1 MPKNKMDSH
10 GDMGLLGEHFDP
22 SLVGRT
28 REDGYESRSGSDN
41 IEGASGEDQDAGDYQ
56 RPRKKYNRHT
66 ANQIQE
72 LESFFKECPHPDEK
86 QRSELS
92 RRLGLESKQIKFW
105 FQNRRT
111 QMKTQL
117 ERHENAILRQE
128 NDKLRA
134 ENELLKQNM
143 SDPICNNCG
152 GPVVPVPVSY
162 EQQQLR
168 IENARLKDELG
179 RVCALANKFLGRPLA
194 SSASP
199 VPPFGSNT
207 KFDLAVGRDGYG
219 NLSHTDNTL
228 PMGLDNN
235 GGVMMPLMKPIG
247 NAVGKPFDRSMFV
260 DLALAA
266 MDELIKIAQVE
277 SPIWIKSLD
286 GGREVLNHEE
296 YMRTFPPCIGMK
308 PSNFVTEA
316 TRESGVVLANSLDLV
331 ETLMDVNGWV
341 EMFPSLIARAATI
354 DIVSSGMGGTKSGAL
369 QMIHAEFQ
377 VISPFVPVRQVKFLR
392 LCKQLAEGVWAV
404 ADVSVDGNQENLNAQ
419 TPVTCRRL
427 PSGCII
433 QDMNNGYCKIT
444 KSRPLA
450 FDKRAHTYLFD
461 SSVLNVV
468 QCIHNFPI
476 QVTWVEHS
484 EYDESAVHRLHRHI
498 LSSGMGFGAQRWIA
512 ALQRHYECMAMLLSP
527 SILGEDQTVINL
539 GGKKSM
545 LKLARRMVDSFCSGV
560 CASTFHNWGNLVV
573 ESVSEDV
580 RILTRKII
588 NEPGEPDGIVLSVS
602 TSVWLSVS
610 QQRLFDFLRDEQSR
624 SQWDIL
630 SNGGILQ
637 EMVQIPKGQGHWNI
651 VSVLRST
658 AVDANASDNM
668 LILQETWNDVS
679 GSLVVYAPVDVQS
692 VSVVMNGG
700 DSTYVAL
707 LPSGFVILPG
717 NSFSNGELNNCNGN
731 PTKRDCDGNN
741 GGGSFLTVGF
751 QILASNLPSAKLTV
765 ESIKTVHNLISRTM
779 QRIKTAFN

>member
-22 SLVGRT
+22 SLVGRM

-179 RVCALANKFLGRPLA
+179 RVCALANKFLGRPLT

-207 KFDLAVGRDGYG
+207 KFDLAVGRNGYG
-219 NLSHTDNTL
+219 NLGHTDNTL

-247 NAVGKPFDRSMFV
+247 NAVGNEVPFDRSMFV

-286 GGREVLNHEE
+286 GGKEVLNHEE

-308 PSNFVTEA
+308 PSNFVIEA

-377 VISPFVPVRQVKFLR
+377 VISPFVRVRQVKFLR

-433 QDMNNGYCKIT
+433 QDMNNGCCK
-444 KSRPLA
+444 
-450 FDKRAHTYLFD
+450 
-461 SSVLNVV
+461 
-468 QCIHNFPI
+468 
-476 QVTWVEHS
+476 VTWVEHS
-484 EYDESAVHRLHRHI
+484 EYDESAVHRLYRHI
-498 LSSGMGFGAQRWIA
+498 LNSGMGFGAQRWIA

-527 SILGEDQTVINL
+527 TILGEDQTVINL

-560 CASTFHNWGNLVV
+560 CASTLHNWGNLVV

-602 TSVWLSVS
+602 TSVWLPVS

-637 EMVQIPKGQGHWNI
+637 EMVQIPKGQGHWNT

-717 NSFSNGELNNCNGN
+717 NSFSNGEPNNCNGN
-731 PTKRDCDGNN
+731 PAKRDCDGNS

-765 ESIKTVHNLISRTM
+765 ESVKTVHNLISCTM

>member
-1 MPKNKMDSH
+1 MDSH

-152 GPVVPVPVSY
+152 GPAVPVPVSY

-199 VPPFGSNT
+199 VPPFGSTT

-219 NLSHTDNTL
+219 NLGHTDNTL
-228 PMGLDNN
+228 PMGLDSN

-247 NAVGKPFDRSMFV
+247 NAVGNEVPFDRSMFV

-404 ADVSVDGNQENLNAQ
+404 ADVSVDGNLENLNAQ

-433 QDMNNGYCKIT
+433 QDMNNGCCK
-444 KSRPLA
+444 
-450 FDKRAHTYLFD
+450 
-461 SSVLNVV
+461 
-468 QCIHNFPI
+468 
-476 QVTWVEHS
+476 VTWVEHS
-484 EYDESAVHRLHRHI
+484 EYDESAVHRLYRHI
-498 LSSGMGFGAQRWIA
+498 LNSGMGFGAQRWIA

-527 SILGEDQTVINL
+527 TILGEDQTVLNL

-560 CASTFHNWGNLVV
+560 CASTLHNWGNLVV

-602 TSVWLSVS
+602 TSVWLPVS

-637 EMVQIPKGQGHWNI
+637 EMVQIPKGQGHWNT
-651 VSVLRST
+651 VSVLRSS

-668 LILQETWNDVS
+668 LILQETWNDAS

-717 NSFSNGELNNCNGN
+717 NSFSNGEPNNSNGN
-731 PTKRDCDGNN
+731 PAKRDCDGNS

-765 ESIKTVHNLISRTM
+765 ESIKTVHNLISCTM

>member
-22 SLVGRT
+22 SLVGRM

-168 IENARLKDELG
+168 IENSRLKDELG
-179 RVCALANKFLGRPLA
+179 RVCALANKFLGRPLT

-207 KFDLAVGRDGYG
+207 KFDLAVGRNGYG
-219 NLSHTDNTL
+219 NLGHTDNTL

-247 NAVGKPFDRSMFV
+247 NAVGNEVPFDRSMFV

-286 GGREVLNHEE
+286 GGKEVLNHEE

-308 PSNFVTEA
+308 PSNFVIEA

-433 QDMNNGYCKIT
+433 QDMNNGCCK
-444 KSRPLA
+444 
-450 FDKRAHTYLFD
+450 
-461 SSVLNVV
+461 
-468 QCIHNFPI
+468 
-476 QVTWVEHS
+476 VTWVEHS
-484 EYDESAVHRLHRHI
+484 EYDESAVHRLYRHI
-498 LSSGMGFGAQRWIA
+498 LNSGMGFGAQRWIA

-527 SILGEDQTVINL
+527 TILGEDQTVINL

-560 CASTFHNWGNLVV
+560 CASTLHNWGNLVV

-602 TSVWLSVS
+602 TSVWLPVS

-637 EMVQIPKGQGHWNI
+637 EMVQIPKGQGHWNT

-717 NSFSNGELNNCNGN
+717 NSFSNGEPNNCNGN
-731 PTKRDCDGNN
+731 PAKRDCDGNS

-765 ESIKTVHNLISRTM
+765 ESVKTVHNLISCTM

>member
-22 SLVGRT
+22 SLVGRM

-179 RVCALANKFLGRPLA
+179 RVCALANKFLGRPLT

-207 KFDLAVGRDGYG
+207 KFDLAVGRNGYG
-219 NLSHTDNTL
+219 NLGHTDNTL

-247 NAVGKPFDRSMFV
+247 NAVGNEVPFDRSMFV

-286 GGREVLNHEE
+286 GGKEVLNHEE

-308 PSNFVTEA
+308 PSNFVIEA

-433 QDMNNGYCKIT
+433 QDMNNGCCK
-444 KSRPLA
+444 
-450 FDKRAHTYLFD
+450 
-461 SSVLNVV
+461 
-468 QCIHNFPI
+468 
-476 QVTWVEHS
+476 VTWVEHS
-484 EYDESAVHRLHRHI
+484 EYDESAVHRLYRHI
-498 LSSGMGFGAQRWIA
+498 LNSGMGFGAQRWIA

-527 SILGEDQTVINL
+527 TILGEDQTVINL

-560 CASTFHNWGNLVV
+560 CASTLHNWGNLVV

-602 TSVWLSVS
+602 TSVWLPVS

-637 EMVQIPKGQGHWNI
+637 EMVQIPKGQGHWNT

-717 NSFSNGELNNCNGN
+717 NSFSNGEPNNCNGN
-731 PTKRDCDGNN
+731 PAKRDCDGNS

-765 ESIKTVHNLISRTM
+765 ESVKTVHNLISCTM

>member
-1 MPKNKMDSH
+1 MDSH

-22 SLVGRT
+22 SLVGRM

-179 RVCALANKFLGRPLA
+179 RVCALANKFLGRPLT

-207 KFDLAVGRDGYG
+207 KFDLAVGRNGYG
-219 NLSHTDNTL
+219 NLGHTDNTL

-247 NAVGKPFDRSMFV
+247 NAVGNEVPFDRSMFV

-286 GGREVLNHEE
+286 GGKEVLNHEE

-308 PSNFVTEA
+308 PSNFVIEA

-433 QDMNNGYCKIT
+433 QDMNNGCCK
-444 KSRPLA
+444 
-450 FDKRAHTYLFD
+450 
-461 SSVLNVV
+461 
-468 QCIHNFPI
+468 
-476 QVTWVEHS
+476 VTWVEHS
-484 EYDESAVHRLHRHI
+484 EYDESAVHRLYRHI
-498 LSSGMGFGAQRWIA
+498 LNSGMGFGAQRWIA

-527 SILGEDQTVINL
+527 TILGEDQTVINL

-560 CASTFHNWGNLVV
+560 CASTLHNWGNLVV

-602 TSVWLSVS
+602 TSVWLPVS

-637 EMVQIPKGQGHWNI
+637 EMVQIPKGQGHWNT

-717 NSFSNGELNNCNGN
+717 NSFSNGEPNNCNGN
-731 PTKRDCDGNN
+731 PAKRDCDGNS

-765 ESIKTVHNLISRTM
+765 ESVKTVHNLISCTM

>member
-22 SLVGRT
+22 SLVGRM

-179 RVCALANKFLGRPLA
+179 RVCALANKFLGRPLT

-207 KFDLAVGRDGYG
+207 KFDLAVGRNGYG
-219 NLSHTDNTL
+219 NLGHTDNTL

-247 NAVGKPFDRSMFV
+247 NAVGNEVPFDRSMFV

-286 GGREVLNHEE
+286 GGKEVLNHEE

-308 PSNFVTEA
+308 PSNFVIEA

-433 QDMNNGYCKIT
+433 QDMNNGCCK
-444 KSRPLA
+444 
-450 FDKRAHTYLFD
+450 
-461 SSVLNVV
+461 
-468 QCIHNFPI
+468 
-476 QVTWVEHS
+476 VTWVEHS
-484 EYDESAVHRLHRHI
+484 EYDESAVHRLYRHI
-498 LSSGMGFGAQRWIA
+498 LNSGMGFGAQRWIA

-527 SILGEDQTVINL
+527 TILGEDQTVINL

-560 CASTFHNWGNLVV
+560 CASTLHNWGNLVV

-602 TSVWLSVS
+602 TSVWLPVS

-637 EMVQIPKGQGHWNI
+637 EMVQIPKGQGHWNT

-717 NSFSNGELNNCNGN
+717 NSFSNGEPNNCNGN
-731 PTKRDCDGNN
+731 PAKRDCDCNS

-765 ESIKTVHNLISRTM
+765 ESVKTVHNLISCTM

>member
-1 MPKNKMDSH
+1 MKKKKREKEENKNKMDGR
-10 GDMGLLGEHFDP
+10 GDMGLFGEHFDP
-22 SLVGRT
+22 CLVGRIK
-28 REDGYESRSGSDN
+28 EDGYESRSGSDN
-41 IEGASGEDQDAGDYQ
+41 IEGASGEDQDVGDDQ

-179 RVCALANKFLGRPLA
+179 RVCALANKFLGRPLT

-207 KFDLAVGRDGYG
+207 KFDLAVGRNGYG
-219 NLSHTDNTL
+219 NLGHTDNTL

-247 NAVGKPFDRSMFV
+247 NAVGNEVPFDRSMFV

-286 GGREVLNHEE
+286 GGKEVLNHEE

-308 PSNFVTEA
+308 PSNFVIEA

-433 QDMNNGYCKIT
+433 QDMNNGCCK
-444 KSRPLA
+444 
-450 FDKRAHTYLFD
+450 
-461 SSVLNVV
+461 
-468 QCIHNFPI
+468 
-476 QVTWVEHS
+476 VTWVEHS
-484 EYDESAVHRLHRHI
+484 EYDESAVHRLYRHI
-498 LSSGMGFGAQRWIA
+498 LNSGMGFGAQRWIA

-527 SILGEDQTVINL
+527 TILGEDQTVINL

-560 CASTFHNWGNLVV
+560 CASTLHNWGNLVV

-602 TSVWLSVS
+602 TSVWLPVS

-637 EMVQIPKGQGHWNI
+637 EMVQIPKGQGHWNT

-717 NSFSNGELNNCNGN
+717 NSFSNGEPNNCNGN
-731 PTKRDCDGNN
+731 PAKRDCDGNS

-765 ESIKTVHNLISRTM
+765 ESVKTVHNLISCTM

>member
-22 SLVGRT
+22 SLVGRM

-179 RVCALANKFLGRPLA
+179 RVCALANKFLGRPLT

-207 KFDLAVGRDGYG
+207 KFDLAVGRNGYG
-219 NLSHTDNTL
+219 NLGHTDNTL

-247 NAVGKPFDRSMFV
+247 NAVGNEVPFDRSMFV

-266 MDELIKIAQVE
+266 MDELIKIAQVG

-286 GGREVLNHEE
+286 GGKEVLNHEE

-308 PSNFVTEA
+308 PSNFVIEA

-433 QDMNNGYCKIT
+433 QDMNNGCCK
-444 KSRPLA
+444 
-450 FDKRAHTYLFD
+450 
-461 SSVLNVV
+461 
-468 QCIHNFPI
+468 
-476 QVTWVEHS
+476 VTWVEHS
-484 EYDESAVHRLHRHI
+484 EYDESAVHRLYRHI
-498 LSSGMGFGAQRWIA
+498 LNSGMGFGAQRWIA
-512 ALQRHYECMAMLLSP
+512 ALQRHYECMAVLLSP
-527 SILGEDQTVINL
+527 TILGEDQTVINL

-560 CASTFHNWGNLVV
+560 CASTLHNWGNLVV

-602 TSVWLSVS
+602 TSVWLPVS

-637 EMVQIPKGQGHWNI
+637 EMVQIPKGQGHWNT

-717 NSFSNGELNNCNGN
+717 NSFSNGEPNNSNGN
-731 PTKRDCDGNN
+731 PAKRDCDGNS

-765 ESIKTVHNLISRTM
+765 ESVKTVHNLISCTM

>member
-10 GDMGLLGEHFDP
+10 GDMGLLGEHFDH
-22 SLVGRT
+22 SLVGRM

-179 RVCALANKFLGRPLA
+179 RVCALANKFLGRPLT

-207 KFDLAVGRDGYG
+207 KFDLAVGRNGYG
-219 NLSHTDNTL
+219 NLGHTDNTL

-235 GGVMMPLMKPIG
+235 GGVMMPLTKPIG
-247 NAVGKPFDRSMFV
+247 NAVGNEVPFDRSMFV

-286 GGREVLNHEE
+286 GGKEVLNHEE

-308 PSNFVTEA
+308 PSNFVIEA

-433 QDMNNGYCKIT
+433 QDINNGCCK
-444 KSRPLA
+444 
-450 FDKRAHTYLFD
+450 
-461 SSVLNVV
+461 
-468 QCIHNFPI
+468 
-476 QVTWVEHS
+476 VTWVEHS
-484 EYDESAVHRLHRHI
+484 EYDESAVHRLYRHI
-498 LSSGMGFGAQRWIA
+498 LNSGMGFGAQRWIA
-512 ALQRHYECMAMLLSP
+512 ALQRHYECMAMLSSP
-527 SILGEDQTVINL
+527 TILGEDQTVINL

-560 CASTFHNWGNLVV
+560 CASTLHNWGNLVV

-602 TSVWLSVS
+602 TSVWLPVS

-637 EMVQIPKGQGHWNI
+637 EMVQIPKGQGHWNT
-651 VSVLRST
+651 VCVLRST

-717 NSFSNGELNNCNGN
+717 NSFSNGEPNNCNGN
-731 PTKRDCDGNN
+731 PAKRDCDGNS

-765 ESIKTVHNLISRTM
+765 ESVKTVHNLISCTM

>member
-1 MPKNKMDSH
+1 MDGH
-10 GDMGLLGEHFDP
+10 GDMGLLEHFDP
-22 SLVGRT
+22 SLVGRMK
-28 REDGYESRSGSDN
+28 EDGYESRSGSDN
-41 IEGASGEDQDAGDYQ
+41 IEGASGEDQDVGDDQ
-56 RPRKKYNRHT
+56 RPKKKYNRHT

-117 ERHENAILRQE
+117 ERHENVILRQE

-152 GPVVPVPVSY
+152 GPMVPGPVAY

-179 RVCALANKFLGRPLA
+179 RVCALANKFLGRPLT
-194 SSASP
+194 SSADP
-199 VPPFGSNT
+199 VSPFGSNT
-207 KFDLAVGRDGYG
+207 KLDLAVGRNGYG
-219 NLSHTDNTL
+219 NLGHTDNML

-247 NAVGKPFDRSMFV
+247 NAVGNEVPYDRSMFV

-266 MDELIKIAQVE
+266 MDELIKIAQIE

-286 GGREVLNHEE
+286 GGKEVLNHEE

-316 TRESGVVLANSLDLV
+316 TRESGVVLVNSSALV

-341 EMFPSLIARAATI
+341 EMFPSLISRAAPI
-354 DIVSSGMGGTKSGAL
+354 DIISSGIGGTKSGAL

-404 ADVSVDGNQENLNAQ
+404 VDVSINENQENLNAQ

-433 QDMNNGYCKIT
+433 QDMNNGCCK
-444 KSRPLA
+444 
-450 FDKRAHTYLFD
+450 
-461 SSVLNVV
+461 
-468 QCIHNFPI
+468 
-476 QVTWVEHS
+476 VTWVEHS
-484 EYDESAVHRLHRHI
+484 EYDESAVHQLFRPV
-498 LSSGMGFGAQRWIA
+498 LSSGKGFGAQRWIA
-512 ALQRHYECMAMLLSP
+512 ALQRYYECMAMLMSP
-527 SILGEDQTVINL
+527 TISGEGQRAINM

-545 LKLARRMVDSFCSGV
+545 LKLARRMVDNFCSGV
-560 CASTFHNWGNLVV
+560 CASTLHNWGNLVV
-573 ESVSEDV
+573 ENVSEDV
-580 RILTRKII
+580 RILTRKSI
-588 NEPGEPDGIVLSVS
+588 NEPGDPDGIVLSAS
-602 TSVWLSVS
+602 TSVWLPVS
-610 QQRLFDFLRDEQSR
+610 QQRLFEFLRDEQSR

-630 SNGGILQ
+630 SNGGMLQ
-637 EMVQIPKGQGHWNI
+637 EMVQIPKGQGHWNC

-658 AVDANASDNM
+658 AVDANVNENNM

-679 GSLVVYAPVDVQS
+679 GSLVVYAPVNMQS
-692 VSVVMNGG
+692 LSVVMTGG

-707 LPSGFVILPG
+707 LPSGFVILPD
-717 NSFSNGELNNCNGN
+717 NSFSNGEPNENQV
-731 PTKRDCDGNN
+731 KRDRDGNI
-741 GGGSFLTVGF
+741 GSGSFLTVGF
-751 QILASNLPSAKLTV
+751 QILASNLPSAKLTLESV
-765 ESIKTVHNLISRTM
+765 ETVHNLISCTM

>member
-22 SLVGRT
+22 SLVGKM

-179 RVCALANKFLGRPLA
+179 RVCALANKFLGRPLT

-207 KFDLAVGRDGYG
+207 KFDLAVGRNGYG
-219 NLSHTDNTL
+219 NLGHTDNTL

-235 GGVMMPLMKPIG
+235 GGVMMPLIKPIG
-247 NAVGKPFDRSMFV
+247 NAVGNEVPFDRSMFV

-286 GGREVLNHEE
+286 GGKEVLNHEE

-308 PSNFVTEA
+308 PSNFVIEA

-433 QDMNNGYCKIT
+433 QDMNNGCCK
-444 KSRPLA
+444 
-450 FDKRAHTYLFD
+450 
-461 SSVLNVV
+461 
-468 QCIHNFPI
+468 
-476 QVTWVEHS
+476 VTWVEHS
-484 EYDESAVHRLHRHI
+484 EYDESAVHRLYRHI
-498 LSSGMGFGAQRWIA
+498 LNSGMGFGAQRWIA

-527 SILGEDQTVINL
+527 TILGEDQTVINL

-560 CASTFHNWGNLVV
+560 CASTLHNWANLVV

-588 NEPGEPDGIVLSVS
+588 DEPGEPDGIVLSVS
-602 TSVWLSVS
+602 TSVWLPVS

-637 EMVQIPKGQGHWNI
+637 EMVQIPKGQGHWNT

-717 NSFSNGELNNCNGN
+717 NSFSNGEPNNCNGN
-731 PTKRDCDGNN
+731 PAKRDCDGNS

-765 ESIKTVHNLISRTM
+765 ESVKTVQNLISCTM

>member
-22 SLVGRT
+22 SLVGRM

-179 RVCALANKFLGRPLA
+179 RVCALANKFLGRPLT

-207 KFDLAVGRDGYG
+207 KFDLAVGRNGYG
-219 NLSHTDNTL
+219 NLGHTDNTL

-247 NAVGKPFDRSMFV
+247 NAVGNEVPFDRSMFV

-286 GGREVLNHEE
+286 GGKEVLNHEE
-296 YMRTFPPCIGMK
+296 YTRTFPPCIGMK
-308 PSNFVTEA
+308 PSNFVIEA

-433 QDMNNGYCKIT
+433 QDMNNGCCK
-444 KSRPLA
+444 
-450 FDKRAHTYLFD
+450 
-461 SSVLNVV
+461 
-468 QCIHNFPI
+468 
-476 QVTWVEHS
+476 VTWVEHS
-484 EYDESAVHRLHRHI
+484 EYDESAVHRLYRHI
-498 LSSGMGFGAQRWIA
+498 LNSGMGFGAQRWIA

-527 SILGEDQTVINL
+527 TILGEDQTVINL

-560 CASTFHNWGNLVV
+560 CASTLHNWGNLVV

-602 TSVWLSVS
+602 TSVWLPVS

-637 EMVQIPKGQGHWNI
+637 EMVQIPKGQGHWNT

-717 NSFSNGELNNCNGN
+717 NSFSNGEQNNCNGN
-731 PTKRDCDGNN
+731 PAKRDCDGNS

-765 ESIKTVHNLISRTM
+765 ESVKTVHNLISCTM

>member
-10 GDMGLLGEHFDP
+10 GDMGPLGEHFDP
-22 SLVGRT
+22 SLVGRM

-179 RVCALANKFLGRPLA
+179 RVCALANKFLGRPLT

-207 KFDLAVGRDGYG
+207 KFDLAVGRNGYG
-219 NLSHTDNTL
+219 NLGHTDNTL

-247 NAVGKPFDRSMFV
+247 NAVGNEVPFDRSMFV

-286 GGREVLNHEE
+286 GGKEVLNHEE

-308 PSNFVTEA
+308 PSNFVIEA

-341 EMFPSLIARAATI
+341 EIFPSLIARAATI

-433 QDMNNGYCKIT
+433 QDMNNGCCK
-444 KSRPLA
+444 
-450 FDKRAHTYLFD
+450 
-461 SSVLNVV
+461 
-468 QCIHNFPI
+468 
-476 QVTWVEHS
+476 VTWVEHS
-484 EYDESAVHRLHRHI
+484 EYDESAVHRLYRHI
-498 LSSGMGFGAQRWIA
+498 LNSGMGFGAQRWIA

-527 SILGEDQTVINL
+527 TILGEDQTVINL

-560 CASTFHNWGNLVV
+560 CASTLHNWGNLVV

-602 TSVWLSVS
+602 TSVWLPVS

-637 EMVQIPKGQGHWNI
+637 EMVQIPKGQGHWNT

-717 NSFSNGELNNCNGN
+717 NSFGNGEPNNCNGN
-731 PTKRDCDGNN
+731 PAKRDCDGNS

-765 ESIKTVHNLISRTM
+765 ESVKTVHNLISCTM

>member
-1 MPKNKMDSH
+1 MDSH

-22 SLVGRT
+22 SLVGKM

-179 RVCALANKFLGRPLA
+179 RVCALANKFLGRPLT

-207 KFDLAVGRDGYG
+207 KFDLAVGRNGYG
-219 NLSHTDNTL
+219 NLGHTDNTL

-235 GGVMMPLMKPIG
+235 GGVMMPLIKPIG
-247 NAVGKPFDRSMFV
+247 NAVGNEVPFDRSMFV

-286 GGREVLNHEE
+286 GGKEVLNHEE

-308 PSNFVTEA
+308 PSNFVIEA

-433 QDMNNGYCKIT
+433 QDMNNGCCK
-444 KSRPLA
+444 
-450 FDKRAHTYLFD
+450 
-461 SSVLNVV
+461 
-468 QCIHNFPI
+468 
-476 QVTWVEHS
+476 VTWVEHS
-484 EYDESAVHRLHRHI
+484 EYDESAVHRLYRHI
-498 LSSGMGFGAQRWIA
+498 LNSGMGFGAQRWIA

-527 SILGEDQTVINL
+527 TILGEDQTVINL

-560 CASTFHNWGNLVV
+560 CASTLHNWANLVV

-588 NEPGEPDGIVLSVS
+588 DEPGEPDGIVLSVS
-602 TSVWLSVS
+602 TSVWLPVS

-637 EMVQIPKGQGHWNI
+637 EMVQIPKGQGHWNT

-717 NSFSNGELNNCNGN
+717 NSFSNGEPNNCNGN
-731 PTKRDCDGNN
+731 PAKRDCDGNS

-765 ESIKTVHNLISRTM
+765 ESVKTVQNLISCTM

>member
-1 MPKNKMDSH
+1 MKARKEATCPRKTSERRERREEKRESKNKMDSH

-22 SLVGRT
+22 SLVGKM

-179 RVCALANKFLGRPLA
+179 RVCALANKFLGRPLT

-207 KFDLAVGRDGYG
+207 KFDLAVGRNGYG
-219 NLSHTDNTL
+219 NLGHTDNTL

-235 GGVMMPLMKPIG
+235 GGVMMPLIKPIG
-247 NAVGKPFDRSMFV
+247 NAVGNEVPFDRSMFV

-286 GGREVLNHEE
+286 GGKEVLNHEE

-308 PSNFVTEA
+308 PSNFVIEA

-433 QDMNNGYCKIT
+433 QDMNNGCCK
-444 KSRPLA
+444 
-450 FDKRAHTYLFD
+450 
-461 SSVLNVV
+461 
-468 QCIHNFPI
+468 
-476 QVTWVEHS
+476 VTWVEHS
-484 EYDESAVHRLHRHI
+484 EYDESAVHRLYRHI
-498 LSSGMGFGAQRWIA
+498 LNSGMGFGAQRWIA

-527 SILGEDQTVINL
+527 TILGEDQTVINL

-560 CASTFHNWGNLVV
+560 CASTLHNWANLVV

-588 NEPGEPDGIVLSVS
+588 DEPGEPDGIVLSVS
-602 TSVWLSVS
+602 TSVWLPVS

-637 EMVQIPKGQGHWNI
+637 EMVQIPKGQGHWNT

-717 NSFSNGELNNCNGN
+717 NSFSNGEPNNCNGN
-731 PTKRDCDGNN
+731 PAKRDCDGNS

-765 ESIKTVHNLISRTM
+765 ESVKTVQNLISCTM

>member
-1 MPKNKMDSH
+1 MDSH

-152 GPVVPVPVSY
+152 GPAVPVPVSY

-199 VPPFGSNT
+199 VPPFGSTT

-219 NLSHTDNTL
+219 NLGHTDNTL
-228 PMGLDNN
+228 PMGLDSN

-247 NAVGKPFDRSMFV
+247 NAVGNEVPFDRSMFV

-404 ADVSVDGNQENLNAQ
+404 ADVSVDGNLENLNAQ

-433 QDMNNGYCKIT
+433 QDMNNGCCK
-444 KSRPLA
+444 
-450 FDKRAHTYLFD
+450 
-461 SSVLNVV
+461 
-468 QCIHNFPI
+468 
-476 QVTWVEHS
+476 VTWVEHS
-484 EYDESAVHRLHRHI
+484 EYDESAVHRLYRHI
-498 LSSGMGFGAQRWIA
+498 LNSGMGFGAQRWIA

-527 SILGEDQTVINL
+527 TILGEDQTVLNL

-560 CASTFHNWGNLVV
+560 CASTLHNWGNLVV

-602 TSVWLSVS
+602 TSVWLPVS

-637 EMVQIPKGQGHWNI
+637 EMVQIPKGQGHWNT
-651 VSVLRST
+651 VSVLRSSVSGHKST
-658 AVDANASDNM
+658 SNSQVSFVLIKSLTIYFLPSETLQAVDANASDNM
-668 LILQETWNDVS
+668 LILQETWNDAS

-717 NSFSNGELNNCNGN
+717 NSFSNGEPNNSNGN
-731 PTKRDCDGNN
+731 PAKRDCDGNS

-765 ESIKTVHNLISRTM
+765 ESIKTVHNLISCTM

>member
-1 MPKNKMDSH
+1 
-10 GDMGLLGEHFDP
+10 
-22 SLVGRT
+22 
-28 REDGYESRSGSDN
+28 
-41 IEGASGEDQDAGDYQ
+41 
-56 RPRKKYNRHT
+56 
-66 ANQIQE
+66 
-72 LESFFKECPHPDEK
+72 
-86 QRSELS
+86 
-92 RRLGLESKQIKFW
+92 
-105 FQNRRT
+105 
-111 QMKTQL
+111 MKTQL

-179 RVCALANKFLGRPLA
+179 RVCALANKFLGRPLT

-207 KFDLAVGRDGYG
+207 KFDLAVGRNGYG
-219 NLSHTDNTL
+219 NLGHTDNTL

-247 NAVGKPFDRSMFV
+247 NAVGNEVPFDRSMFV

-286 GGREVLNHEE
+286 GGKEVLNHEE

-308 PSNFVTEA
+308 PSNFVIEA

-433 QDMNNGYCKIT
+433 QDMNNGCCK
-444 KSRPLA
+444 
-450 FDKRAHTYLFD
+450 
-461 SSVLNVV
+461 
-468 QCIHNFPI
+468 
-476 QVTWVEHS
+476 VTWVEHS
-484 EYDESAVHRLHRHI
+484 EYDESAVHRLYRHI
-498 LSSGMGFGAQRWIA
+498 LNSGMGFGAQRWIA

-527 SILGEDQTVINL
+527 TILGEDQTVINL

-560 CASTFHNWGNLVV
+560 CASTLHNWGNLVV

-602 TSVWLSVS
+602 TSVWLPVS

-637 EMVQIPKGQGHWNI
+637 EMVQIPKGQGHWNT

-717 NSFSNGELNNCNGN
+717 NSFSNGEPNNCNGN
-731 PTKRDCDGNN
+731 PAKRDCDGNS

-765 ESIKTVHNLISRTM
+765 ESVKTVHNLISCTM

>member
-1 MPKNKMDSH
+1 MDSH

-152 GPVVPVPVSY
+152 GPAVPVPVSY

-199 VPPFGSNT
+199 VPPFGSTT

-219 NLSHTDNTL
+219 NLGHTDNTL
-228 PMGLDNN
+228 PMGLDSN

-247 NAVGKPFDRSMFV
+247 NAVGNEVPFDRSMFV

-341 EMFPSLIARAATI
+341 EMFPGLIARAATI

-404 ADVSVDGNQENLNAQ
+404 ADVSVDGNLENLNAQ

-433 QDMNNGYCKIT
+433 QDMNNGCCK
-444 KSRPLA
+444 
-450 FDKRAHTYLFD
+450 
-461 SSVLNVV
+461 
-468 QCIHNFPI
+468 
-476 QVTWVEHS
+476 VTWVEHS
-484 EYDESAVHRLHRHI
+484 EYDESAVHRLYRHI
-498 LSSGMGFGAQRWIA
+498 LNSGMGFGAQRWIA

-527 SILGEDQTVINL
+527 TILGEDQTVLNL

-560 CASTFHNWGNLVV
+560 CASTLHNWGNLVV

-602 TSVWLSVS
+602 TSVWLPVS

-637 EMVQIPKGQGHWNI
+637 EMVQIPKGQGHWNT

-668 LILQETWNDVS
+668 LILQETWNDAS

-717 NSFSNGELNNCNGN
+717 NSFSNGEPNNCNGN
-731 PTKRDCDGNN
+731 PAKRDCDGNS

-765 ESIKTVHNLISRTM
+765 ESIKTVHKLISCTM

>member
-1 MPKNKMDSH
+1 MDSH
-10 GDMGLLGEHFDP
+10 GDMGLLVEHFDP

-134 ENELLKQNM
+134 ENEMLKHNM
-143 SDPICNNCG
+143 SDPICNSCG
-152 GPVVPVPVSY
+152 GPVVPVPVPY

-168 IENARLKDELG
+168 IENARLKDELS
-179 RVCALANKFLGRPLA
+179 RVCALANKFLGRPLT
-194 SSASP
+194 SSANP

-207 KFDLAVGRDGYG
+207 KLDLAVGRNGYG
-219 NLSHTDNTL
+219 NLGHTDNTL
-228 PMGLDNN
+228 PMGFDND

-247 NAVGKPFDRSMFV
+247 DAVGNEVSFDRSMFV

-266 MDELIKIAQVE
+266 MDELIKMAQIE

-286 GGREVLNHEE
+286 GGKEVLNHEE
-296 YMRTFPPCIGMK
+296 YTRTFPPCIGMK
-308 PSNFVTEA
+308 PSNFVFEA
-316 TRESGVVLANSLDLV
+316 TRESGVVLIDSLALV

-354 DIVSSGMGGTKSGAL
+354 DVISSGMGGTKSGAL
-369 QMIHAEFQ
+369 QIVCHKPIIHAEFQ

-392 LCKQLAEGVWAV
+392 LCKQLTEGVWAV
-404 ADVSVDGNQENLNAQ
+404 ADVSVDGNQ
-419 TPVTCRRL
+419 THVTCRRL

-433 QDMNNGYCKIT
+433 QDMNNGCCK
-444 KSRPLA
+444 
-450 FDKRAHTYLFD
+450 
-461 SSVLNVV
+461 
-468 QCIHNFPI
+468 
-476 QVTWVEHS
+476 VTWVEHS
-484 EYDESAVHRLHRHI
+484 EYDESAVHQLYRHI
-498 LSSGMGFGAQRWIA
+498 LNSGTGFGAQRWIA
-512 ALQRHYECMAMLLSP
+512 ALQRHYECMAILLSP
-527 SILGEDQTVINL
+527 TILGEDQTAINL

-560 CASTFHNWGNLVV
+560 CASTLHNWGNLVV

-602 TSVWLSVS
+602 TSVWLPVS

-630 SNGGILQ
+630 SNGGMLQ
-637 EMVQIPKGQGHWNI
+637 EMVQIPKGQGHWNS

-658 AVDANASDNM
+658 AVDANAGDNM

-707 LPSGFVILPG
+707 LPSGFVILPE
-717 NSFSNGELNNCNGN
+717 NSFSNGEPNSCHGN
-731 PTKRDCDGNN
+731 PAKRDCDGKD

-765 ESIKTVHNLISRTM
+765 ESVKTVHNLISCTM

>member
-1 MPKNKMDSH
+1 
-10 GDMGLLGEHFDP
+10 
-22 SLVGRT
+22 
-28 REDGYESRSGSDN
+28 
-41 IEGASGEDQDAGDYQ
+41 
-56 RPRKKYNRHT
+56 
-66 ANQIQE
+66 
-72 LESFFKECPHPDEK
+72 
-86 QRSELS
+86 
-92 RRLGLESKQIKFW
+92 
-105 FQNRRT
+105 
-111 QMKTQL
+111 MKTQL

-152 GPVVPVPVSY
+152 GPAVPVPVSY

-207 KFDLAVGRDGYG
+207 KFDLAAGRDGYG
-219 NLSHTDNTL
+219 NLGHTDNTL
-228 PMGLDNN
+228 PMGLDSN
-235 GGVMMPLMKPIG
+235 GGVLMPLMKPIG
-247 NAVGKPFDRSMFV
+247 NAVGNEVPFDRSMFV

-308 PSNFVTEA
+308 PSNFVIEA

-404 ADVSVDGNQENLNAQ
+404 ADVSVDGNLENLNAQ

-433 QDMNNGYCKIT
+433 QDMNNGCCK
-444 KSRPLA
+444 
-450 FDKRAHTYLFD
+450 
-461 SSVLNVV
+461 
-468 QCIHNFPI
+468 
-476 QVTWVEHS
+476 VTWVEHS
-484 EYDESAVHRLHRHI
+484 EYDESAVHRLYRHI
-498 LSSGMGFGAQRWIA
+498 LNSGMGFGAQRWIA

-527 SILGEDQTVINL
+527 TILGEDQTVLNL

-560 CASTFHNWGNLVV
+560 CASTLHNWGNLVV

-602 TSVWLSVS
+602 TSVWLPVS

-637 EMVQIPKGQGHWNI
+637 EMVQIPKGQGHWNT

-668 LILQETWNDVS
+668 LILQETWNDAS

-717 NSFSNGELNNCNGN
+717 NSFSNGEPNNCNGN
-731 PTKRDCDGNN
+731 PAKKDCDGNS

-765 ESIKTVHNLISRTM
+765 ESIKTVHNLISCTM